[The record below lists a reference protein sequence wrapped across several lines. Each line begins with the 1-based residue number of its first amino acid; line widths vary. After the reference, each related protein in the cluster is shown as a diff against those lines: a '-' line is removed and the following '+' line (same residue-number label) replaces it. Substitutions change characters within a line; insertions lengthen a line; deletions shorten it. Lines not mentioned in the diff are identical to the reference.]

1 MLRKVKTVYCWA
13 IALLLVSSL
22 TACQKDPEIVTL
34 SGKTMGTTYH
44 IKYLDKG
51 INTGPEM
58 THQQIDQLLKEV
70 NHQMSTYQKDS
81 ELSRFN
87 RSKEINK
94 PFEVSKDFSEVV
106 QAAIQLH
113 QKTEGALDVTVGPLV
128 NLWGFGPEKRLDKEP
143 ASEEIEKRKAWIG
156 IDKLSVSEI
165 DGKPVLIKKIPELYV
180 DLSSIAKGFGVDKV
194 ASYLESIGVSD
205 YLVEIGG
212 EIHTKGVNEK
222 GQAWQIAIEKPE
234 FDGSRAVE
242 QIVGLS
248 NLSMATSGD
257 YRNYFEENGKRF
269 SHEID
274 PKTGYPLQH
283 NLASITV
290 VDPSCMIADGYA
302 TGLYVLGAEK
312 ALQLAEKDNLAI
324 YLIVK
329 TEKGFEVKMSSAFAK
344 LLYNNKEGEK

>member
-1 MLRKVKTVYCWA
+1 MLLKKLTHW
-13 IALLLVSSL
+13 LVL
-22 TACQKDPEIVTL
+22 VGLAFFLVACGKQTEIVTL

-44 IKYLDKG
+44 IKYLDNG
-51 INTGPEM
+51 IKTGPEM
-58 THQQIDQLLKEV
+58 AHQKIDEALKEV
-70 NHQMSTYQKDS
+70 NNQMSTYQQDS

-87 RSKEINK
+87 QSKEINK
-94 PFEVSKDFSEVV
+94 PFPVSADFAKVV
-106 QAAIQLH
+106 QAAIALN

-128 NLWGFGPEKRLDKEP
+128 NLWGFGPEKRADKEP
-143 ASEEIEKRKAWIG
+143 SAEEIAARKVWTG
-156 IDKLSVSEI
+156 IDKLAVTEA
-165 DGKPVLIKKIPELYV
+165 DGKPALVKKIPELYV

-194 ASYLESIGVSD
+194 AGYLESIGITD

-222 GQAWQIAIEKPE
+222 GQSWQIAIEKPE
-234 FDGSRAVE
+234 FDGSRSVE

-274 PKTGYPLQH
+274 PTTGYPIQH

-290 VDPSCMIADGYA
+290 VNPSCMLADGYA
-302 TGLYVLGAEK
+302 TGLFVLGAEK
-312 ALQLAEKDNLAI
+312 ALAVAEKENLAI
-324 YLIVK
+324 YMIIK
-329 TEKGFEVKMSSAFAK
+329 TDKGFETKMSTAFAK
-344 LLYNNKEGEK
+344 LMDTKKEGSK